1 MKELRGSASTH
12 TSAGVKE
19 CVGFFAA
26 VEDYPSWY
34 PEVVRSVEVLEQGAG
49 GHTSKA
55 RAVLHLA
62 RGPIVKDFDLVLEV
76 VVQAGAVQLRRLAHD
91 PSDQERFEVGWVA
104 RADVDTRLDLL
115 LVATLSV
122 PRLIPLGGVGDA
134 IAGGFVT
141 AASRALGDRHG

>member
-34 PEVVRSVEVLEQGAG
+34 PEVVRSVEVLEQGAD

-76 VVQAGAVQLRRLAHD
+76 FVQAGAVQLRRLAHD
-91 PSDQERFEVGWVA
+91 RSDQERFEVGWVA
-104 RADVDTRLDLL
+104 RVDVDTRLDLL